1 MNIDKSSIIITGAA
15 NGIGRAL
22 ALKFS
27 SMGGRVSAI
36 DISVSGLKKLK
47 KKSPSI
53 EIYNCDISDGEA
65 VKSTVDKIY
74 YDCKSIDILINNAGI
89 MHSAPV
95 VKMGENG
102 FDSHDYKEWDKII
115 SINLSGY
122 FYMATAV
129 LNKMVTDRTKG
140 VVVNFSSISARGN
153 AGQSAYA
160 ASKAAV
166 EALTKTWAKEFGYMG
181 IRSVAIAPGFIDT
194 EGTHEA
200 INEATVKSWKR
211 KVPLKRLGTIEEVV
225 DAVHMI
231 VTNNYFNGRVLQL
244 DGGLVI

>member
-1 MNIDKSSIIITGAA
+1 MNIDKSNIIITGGA
-15 NGIGRAL
+15 NGIGKAL

-27 SMGGRVSAI
+27 SMGGRVSVI
-36 DISVSGLKKLK
+36 DVSTSGLKKLK
-47 KKSPSI
+47 QKNPSI
-53 EIYNCDISDGEA
+53 DTYNCDISDGSA
-65 VKSTVDKIY
+65 VQYTVEKIY
-74 YDCKSIDILINNAGI
+74 DNFKAIDVLINNAGI

-95 VKMGENG
+95 VRMGENG
-102 FDSHDYKEWDKII
+102 FDSHNYKEWDKII

-129 LNKMVTDRTKG
+129 LNKMVTNRTKG
-140 VVVNFSSISARGN
+140 IISANGN

-211 KVPLKRLGTIEEVV
+211 KVPLKRLGSIEEVV
-225 DAVHMI
+225 SAVNMMI
-231 VTNNYFNGRVLQL
+231 TNDYFNGRVLQL

>member
-1 MNIDKSSIIITGAA
+1 MKINKSNIIITGAA
-15 NGIGRAL
+15 NGIGKAL
-22 ALKFS
+22 ALNFA
-27 SMGGRVSAI
+27 SMGGKVAAI
-36 DISVSGLKKLK
+36 DISSSGLEKLK
-47 KKSPSI
+47 QKVPSV
-53 EIYNCDISDGEA
+53 EIYNCDISDGNE
-65 VKSTVDKIY
+65 VQRTVDKIY
-74 YDCKSIDILINNAGI
+74 DNFKTIDILINNAGV

-95 VKMGENG
+95 VRMGKNG
-102 FDSHDYKEWDKII
+102 FDSHDYGEWDKII
-115 SINLSGY
+115 SVNLTGY

-140 VVVNFSSISARGN
+140 VIVNFSSISANGN

-166 EALTKTWAKEFGYMG
+166 EALTKTWAKEFGYFG

-200 INEATVKSWKR
+200 INDATLKSWEK

-225 DAVHMI
+225 NAVSMM
-231 VTNNYFNGRVLQL
+231 VTNDYFNGRVIQL